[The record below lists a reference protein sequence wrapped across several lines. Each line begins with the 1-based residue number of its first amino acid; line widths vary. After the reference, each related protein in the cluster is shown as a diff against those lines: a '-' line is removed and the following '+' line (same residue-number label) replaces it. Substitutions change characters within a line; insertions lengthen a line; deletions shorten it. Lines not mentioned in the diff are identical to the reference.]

1 MSRRPWDPET
11 GTKSLGQKE
20 HPEKGRGDMGIGE
33 GAEELAPLGIQD
45 GWLWGKDEKG
55 PV

>member
-1 MSRRPWDPET
+1 
-11 GTKSLGQKE
+11 
-20 HPEKGRGDMGIGE
+20 MGIGE

-45 GWLWGKDEKG
+45 RWLWGKDEKG